1 MEVETE
7 RGLWGTGQRIRQ
19 YGRRRDWGGGQSW
32 RDSQPTGAE
41 DAIESGQK
49 EVQQGHSEQDRD
61 ITPGNSGLTLPLTLE
76 TLK

>member
-7 RGLWGTGQRIRQ
+7 RGLWGSGQRIRQ
-19 YGRRRDWGGGQSW
+19 YGRRRDGGGQSS

-76 TLK
+76 TLQ

>member
-1 MEVETE
+1 M
-7 RGLWGTGQRIRQ
+7 GDAGIG
-19 YGRRRDWGGGQSW
+19 GGGQSW